1 MKKFLFFILLLLVPF
16 TIKAV
21 DISGVYIKIVPEP
34 GESLYLI
41 LEYDAKGILGGYY
54 YGITDDFDKARE
66 GYYPGYFVA
75 KISQVNVN
83 DNNISFVVHV
93 NSDNCF
99 TKPVPLSIRTSS
111 EASKILKP
119 WDVISN
125 RNFDIPFCGTLKN
138 GGISFK
144 CKTKYQE
151 KFFVKLT
158 DSKILKTVA
167 KARQKK

>member
-1 MKKFLFFILLLLVPF
+1 MKKLLFFIFLLVVPF
-16 TIKAV
+16 TIKAE
-21 DISGVYIKIVPEP
+21 DISGVYISTDIEP
-34 GESLYLI
+34 NESLYLI
-41 LEYDAKGILGGYY
+41 LKYDAKEKLTGYY
-54 YGITDDFDKARE
+54 YGITDDFDKARK

-119 WDVISN
+119 WGVISN

-158 DSKILKTVA
+158 DPKTLKTVA